1 MLVHQ
6 RVLVLIGFCLANTNM
21 VTCCLLILIYLGC
34 LGVNVSLDF
43 IPVMAGQQ
51 DDVVT
56 GFRDL
61 HKAGDM
67 SCKFYLVTIVILSR
81 GFRDKGQKREFPD
94 AIHWDIQDSDQ

>member
-1 MLVHQ
+1 
-6 RVLVLIGFCLANTNM
+6 VLIGFCLANTNM

-67 SCKFYLVTIVILSR
+67 SCKFYPCYH
-81 GFRDKGQKREFPD
+81 RDFKQRFPGQGPKKGVSGCYPLGHPR
-94 AIHWDIQDSDQ
+94 